1 MNKIL
6 LSFVFCLSSFY
17 ATSQSGYQI
26 TINLK
31 DCKDTLAYLTYYQM
45 DKNFIKDTCTHIKNG
60 KIIFKGKGKLDKG
73 IYSLV
78 SQQKSVYFDFFIDDE
93 TQNLEL
99 KNDIGVTNIDGLT
112 AINSPRENDF
122 FDYIKFITNKNKEFI
137 DYKNSIKLESKKD
150 TLNLNTKQ
158 KELDQKVNEYETN
171 FLKKYKDTYIGSVLN
186 LKMDKTLKDI
196 PKASNGRPDSLAV
209 YKYYKT
215 HYWDNVDFQDISTIR
230 NPFFYSKLKKYFEN
244 AVVTHP
250 DSVSVQVDKILGK
263 TKEGS
268 LMYKLML
275 AHLTYSYE
283 STNIMGFDKVFVHIV
298 DRYFK
303 TGKAV
308 GIYDDEE
315 VVKKIIKRADLLR
328 PLLVGAVAPDLSMI
342 KAADYEVMK
351 KMGFENAKNSDEM
364 TKVFYA
370 NANEINKRF
379 YHLNTVKAD
388 FIILVFWDVDCGH
401 CQKEIPKLITLYN
414 KLKSENKDVKV
425 FSVYTLH
432 EGEKYLKYID
442 EHKLNDWINVYDGA
456 HYNNVIVKYDV
467 YSTPVIY
474 VLDKNR
480 VIKAKR
486 IGVEQI
492 ENVIKEMEKEYKT
505 K

>member
-6 LSFVFCLSSFY
+6 FVIVLGLSSLY
-17 ATSQSGYQI
+17 TTAQSGYQI

-31 DCKDTLAYLTYYQM
+31 DCKDTIAYLTYYQM
-45 DKNFIKDTCTHIKNG
+45 DKNFIKDTCTTIKNG

-112 AINSPRENDF
+112 AVNSITENDF
-122 FDYIKFITNKNKEFI
+122 FHYIKFITNKNKEFI

-150 TLNLNTKQ
+150 TLNLTAKQ
-158 KELDQKVNEYETN
+158 KELDEKVNEYETN

-186 LKMDKTLKDI
+186 LKMEKTLKDI

-209 YKYYKT
+209 YKYYKA

-230 NPFFYSKLKKYFEN
+230 NPFFYSKLKKYFES

-250 DSVSVQVDKILGK
+250 DSVSIQVDKILGK

-275 AHLTYSYE
+275 AHLTYTYE

-328 PLLVGAVAPDLSMI
+328 PLLVGSIAPDLSMI
-342 KAADYEVMK
+342 KATDYEVMK
-351 KMGFENAKNSDEM
+351 KMGFENAKNSDEV

-388 FIILVFWDVDCGH
+388 FILLVFWDVDCGH